1 MIWQGSSLLDG
12 PTTVAEATADAVVCG
27 AVTLKV
33 CSTAPSNFLATAPDG
48 STYRVEK
55 AGLTVSRYRAHC
67 DGRSYALNRTSG
79 KRREILDAEGRVI
92 ARTRGLPNGDL
103 EVGTLTAFQNYL
115 IQILTAFMMATFM
128 LMLWPRAEVSAERIT
143 EVVETVPSILVDP
156 TVDAA
161 TADVRIR
168 TGRVEVRDASYA

>member
-103 EVGTLTAFQNYL
+103 EVDWAGKAQERGAGAMLDVVFMSWALTFIDAPTRRTLY
-115 IQILTAFMMATFM
+115 
-128 LMLWPRAEVSAERIT
+128 
-143 EVVETVPSILVDP
+143 
-156 TVDAA
+156 
-161 TADVRIR
+161 
-168 TGRVEVRDASYA
+168 